1 MVDDVLSFL
10 ILSIIMDVMRQRN
23 KRNVIYYKK
32 NRVAKKIKKEKHKKA
47 IEDKV
52 KIFYNNKKIQFQN
65 NNFLNLEWKRY
76 NWRSK
81 EN

>member
-1 MVDDVLSFL
+1 
-10 ILSIIMDVMRQRN
+10 MDVMRQRN